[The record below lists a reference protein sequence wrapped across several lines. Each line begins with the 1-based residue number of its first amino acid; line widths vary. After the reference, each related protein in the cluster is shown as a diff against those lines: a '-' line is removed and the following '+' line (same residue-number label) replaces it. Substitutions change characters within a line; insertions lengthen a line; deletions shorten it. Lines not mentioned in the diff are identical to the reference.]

1 MAALLGVNF
10 GSQKHAFFQTR
21 ITIHEL
27 TNVPMVA
34 GRFKA
39 KWKVEHTHN
48 LASAIAAS
56 ASAASST
63 LTSSGTSTTATD
75 TKQQHHLNHRK
86 STSTLSSS
94 FDRDENGSIESGSI
108 RHTHHKAGDDTSSV
122 YSNGNKSH
130 RKGGY
135 RIFSGIR
142 DALKPHSSSHSSPS
156 SSKKSKAPSD
166 SRDARQSMDV
176 RSNEDDDGS
185 EEASEV
191 LTDHHGHG
199 RESSQQS
206 SSGHGNQHHSHQ
218 HNHQSHHGSHFS
230 YDPRGETSSA
240 QVKDNRVVWEKQLDV
255 GVRFNVEKPRNV
267 SGGSHSGASLNDQA
281 ATKSSR
287 STDAPMRRSTSQRD
301 VLGNSAGILHYDGSG
316 TSTPHDTSSWNMLA
330 SSELRISVKADVPT
344 GIEGNHADHQTLMK
358 FGHVSINL
366 AEFAPHPHHHH
377 HHHHHHQHHHSTTS
391 SNRPGGSQSEHQHHH
406 ILSRTETRRYL
417 LLDGP
422 TNATIKITVEMK
434 HVGGTREYQVPA
446 NKRGL
451 LVGSLVPTLEGSSP
465 TGSKGPSSSAGSEAD
480 DGTSSNGGSAEYQ
493 NSETHGGVSNGRSTS
508 VTKALSDWSP
518 HSVARHSRIPE
529 ENLRTKLTHKDTARA
544 VKEAGGGGRLAFSFA
559 AGAHHDRPPES
570 VIDSLFDSNNM
581 LTPTPSRDKK
591 ASLQQQQQQKK
602 GQDNTEQTPK
612 ARDMASK
619 HLSIAGQSAKSRNSS
634 ASSKSGGIRWDLSTE
649 KAKSSSSS
657 VPDEQ
662 TPKSSKTSTDSE
674 PIPGASRSNPLS
686 SSHRKEV
693 YDAKTFG
700 EDKYRTSEQLQPPKT
715 PPDIVR
721 NEELS
726 KAHPALDYPPPWSE
740 TSTVTE
746 TPAGSPVLH
755 KKQSR
760 RTLGLTKEAALMAGY
775 RGAGWGTLELSK
787 HASNL
792 SIDSSD
798 SGSEQGGNHSLQH
811 HRSPTFAYLHDRT
824 RSPSPSPLQQLAH

>member
-10 GSQKHAFFQTR
+10 GSQKHAYFQTR

-34 GRFKA
+34 GQFKA

-48 LASAIAAS
+48 LASAIAS
-56 ASAASST
+56 ATAAASS
-63 LTSSGTSTTATD
+63 SSSANPSTSTTAPES
-75 TKQQHHLNHRK
+75 KQFHHLAHKK

-94 FDRDENGSIESGSI
+94 FDRDESGSIDSGSI
-108 RHTHHKAGDDTSSV
+108 RRAHHKGGDDASST
-122 YSNGNKSH
+122 YSNNTKSD
-130 RKGGY
+130 RKGSY

-142 DALKPHSSSHSSPS
+142 DALRPHSSSQTSPA
-156 SSKKSKAPSD
+156 SSKKSKTPRD
-166 SRDARQSMDV
+166 SQDTRRSMDV
-176 RSNEDDDGS
+176 KSNDGDDGS

-191 LTDHHGHG
+191 LTDYHHG

-206 SSGHGNQHHSHQ
+206 NSSNGNQHHSHH
-218 HNHQSHHGSHFS
+218 HNHGIGNNH
-230 YDPRGETSSA
+230 PRGETSSSP
-240 QVKDNRVVWEKQLDV
+240 VKDSRVVWEKQLDV

-267 SGGSHSGASLNDQA
+267 SGGSHSGTTLNEQA
-281 ATKSSR
+281 AIKSSR
-287 STDAPMRRSTSQRD
+287 STDAPMRRSASQRD
-301 VLGNSAGILHYDGSG
+301 VLANSAGILHHDGSG
-316 TSTPHDTSSWNMLA
+316 SNTSHDTSGWGMLA
-330 SSELRISVKADVPT
+330 SSELRISVRADVPT
-344 GIEGNHADHQTLMK
+344 GIEGNHADHQTMMK

-377 HHHHHHQHHHSTTS
+377 HHHHHYHTTHSEHHH
-391 SNRPGGSQSEHQHHH
+391 HHV
-406 ILSRTETRRYL
+406 LSRTETRRYL
-417 LLDGP
+417 LLEGP
-422 TNATIKITVEMK
+422 TNATVKITVEMK

-446 NKRGL
+446 NRRGL

-480 DGTSSNGGSAEYQ
+480 DGSSSNGGSADQ
-493 NSETHGGVSNGRSTS
+493 PSSETHGGGRSTS

-529 ENLRTKLTHKDTARA
+529 ENLRTKLSHKDTARA
-544 VKEAGGGGRLAFSFA
+544 VKERGGGGRLAFSFA

-570 VIDSLFDSNNM
+570 VIDSLFDSNM
-581 LTPTPSRDKK
+581 LTPTPSRDEKS
-591 ASLQQQQQQKK
+591 SLHQQQKK
-602 GQDNTEQTPK
+602 GQDKSEQTPK

-619 HLSIAGQSAKSRNSS
+619 QFSNAGQSARSHNSS
-634 ASSKSGGIRWDLSTE
+634 ASSKSGGVRWDLSTE

-657 VPDEQ
+657 IPESGPDEQ
-662 TPKSSKTSTDSE
+662 NTKSTKASSDSE
-674 PIPGASRSNPLS
+674 PNSGPSTSNPLS
-686 SSHRKEV
+686 SSRRKEEH
-693 YDAKTFG
+693 DTKTSG
-700 EDKYRTSEQLQPPKT
+700 EDKYRTSVQLQPPQT
-715 PPDIVR
+715 PPDVVR

-726 KAHPALDYPPPWSE
+726 KAHPALVYPTPWSE
-740 TSTVTE
+740 TSTATE
-746 TPAGSPVLH
+746 TPPTTPSLN

-760 RTLGLTKEAALMAGY
+760 RTLGLTKESAMMAGY

-787 HASNL
+787 HGSNL

-798 SGSEQGGNHSLQH
+798 SGSEQGNHSLHNH

>member
-10 GSQKHAFFQTR
+10 GSQKHAYFQTR

-34 GRFKA
+34 GKFKA

-48 LASAIAAS
+48 LASAIAS
-56 ASAASST
+56 ATAAASS
-63 LTSSGTSTTATD
+63 SAHPSTSTAATE
-75 TKQQHHLNHRK
+75 TKQQIHLNHKK
-86 STSTLSSS
+86 STSTLASS
-94 FDRDENGSIESGSI
+94 FDRDESGSIDSGSI
-108 RHTHHKAGDDTSSV
+108 RRTHHKGGDDASST
-122 YSNGNKSH
+122 YSNNTKHH

-135 RIFSGIR
+135 RILSGIR
-142 DALKPHSSSHSSPS
+142 DALRPQSSTQTSPES
-156 SSKKSKAPSD
+156 LKKRRTPRD
-166 SRDARQSMDV
+166 SQDTRRSMDV
-176 RSNEDDDGS
+176 RSNDGDDGS

-191 LTDHHGHG
+191 LTDYHHA
-199 RESSQQS
+199 RETSQQS
-206 SSGHGNQHHSHQ
+206 NSGHGNQHHSQQ
-218 HNHQSHHGSHFS
+218 HNNGIGNHH
-230 YDPRGETSSA
+230 PRGETSSSP
-240 QVKDNRVVWEKQLDV
+240 VKDSRVVWEKQLDV
-255 GVRFNVEKPRNV
+255 GVRFNVEKSRNV
-267 SGGSHSGASLNDQA
+267 SGGSYSGASLNEQA
-281 ATKSSR
+281 AIKSSR

-301 VLGNSAGILHYDGSG
+301 VLANSAGILHHDGSG
-316 TSTPHDTSSWNMLA
+316 TSTPHDTSGWGMLA

-344 GIEGNHADHQTLMK
+344 GIEGSQADHQTLMK

-377 HHHHHHQHHHSTTS
+377 HHHHHQHHSTHP
-391 SNRPGGSQSEHQHHH
+391 SNRPGAPHEQHHH
-406 ILSRTETRRYL
+406 HHVLSRTETRRYL
-417 LLDGP
+417 LLEGP
-422 TNATIKITVEMK
+422 TNATVKITVEMK

-451 LVGSLVPTLEGSSP
+451 LVGSIVPTLEGSSP

-480 DGTSSNGGSAEYQ
+480 DGSSSNGGSVEQ
-493 NSETHGGVSNGRSTS
+493 TPSETHGGGRSTS

-529 ENLRTKLTHKDTARA
+529 ENLRTKLSHKDTARA
-544 VKEAGGGGRLAFSFA
+544 VKEAGGGGGGRLAFSFA

-570 VIDSLFDSNNM
+570 VIDSLFDSNM

-591 ASLQQQQQQKK
+591 SSLYHQQQQQKK
-602 GQDNTEQTPK
+602 GQDKSDQTPK

-619 HLSIAGQSAKSRNSS
+619 QFSHAGQSAKSHNSS

-657 VPDEQ
+657 VPESGQDEQ
-662 TPKSSKTSTDSE
+662 NPKSTKSSSDSG
-674 PIPGASRSNPLS
+674 PVPGASKVNPLS
-686 SSHRKEV
+686 SSRKKEEQ
-693 YDAKTFG
+693 DARTFG
-700 EDKYRTSEQLQPPKT
+700 EDKYRTSVQIQPPQT

-726 KAHPALDYPPPWSE
+726 KAHPALDYPMPWSE
-740 TSTVTE
+740 TSTATE
-746 TPAGSPVLH
+746 TPPTTPSLH

-760 RTLGLTKEAALMAGY
+760 RTLGLTKETAMMAGY
-775 RGAGWGTLELSK
+775 RGAGWGTLDLSK

-798 SGSEQGGNHSLQH
+798 SGSEQGNHSLHNH